1 MTIAKKSQVSVIIPA
16 YNGSCYIQPA
26 IESVITQ
33 TYPNWELII
42 VDDGSTDNTRQVV
55 QQYGD
60 KLQYL
65 YQDNQGVAA
74 ARNRGIALSR
84 GKWLVFLDQDDYILP
99 DKLTLQVAC
108 FQAQTHLGIINSGWY
123 FVNSEGQV
131 IGEVKPWEN
140 LPQLTLADWVV
151 WKPIFLGAMMFER
164 EWLAQ
169 VGGFDPRLQQT
180 CDVELVL
187 RLANIG
193 CPAAWVPQATVCY
206 RQHEGNVS
214 RNALEQAR
222 ELELV
227 LDQFFARPNLAQE
240 VRQLE
245 YQSRYQS
252 LVWSAARLYSID
264 NQAGMAE
271 YLEKSLKYSPYSLT
285 ETLLNVVESFQTY
298 AAESG
303 WNFDIEKLTSLA
315 EWQKLM
321 NGISFNVTKY

>member
-1 MTIAKKSQVSVIIPA
+1 MTATKTPQVSVIIPA
-16 YNGSCYIQPA
+16 YNGSRYIQQA
-26 IESVITQ
+26 VESVLHQ
-33 TYPNWELII
+33 TYGNWELII
-42 VDDGSTDNTRQVV
+42 VDDGSTDNTRQVL
-55 QQYGD
+55 QQYGE
-60 KLQYL
+60 KLQYI

-108 FQAQTHLGIINSGWY
+108 FQTQPHLGIVNSGWY

-131 IGEVKPWEN
+131 IGEVKSWEN
-140 LPQLTLADWVV
+140 IPQLTLADWVV
-151 WKPIFLGAMMFER
+151 WKPVFLGAMMFER

-169 VGGFDPRLQQT
+169 VGGFDTRLQQT
-180 CDVELVL
+180 SDVDLVL
-187 RLANIG
+187 RLAHNG
-193 CPAAWVPQATVCY
+193 CRAAWVRQSTVCY

-214 RNALEQAR
+214 RNVLEQAR

-227 LDQFFARPNLAQE
+227 LERFFARPNLAQE

-271 YLEKSLKYSPYSLT
+271 YLEKSLKYSSYSLT
-285 ETLLNVVESFQTY
+285 ETLLNWVECFKTY

-303 WNFDIEKLTSLA
+303 GDFDIYKLTNRA
-315 EWQKLM
+315 EWQQLM
-321 NGISFNVTKY
+321 NGITFNVTKY